1 MTAVQVMKK
10 TTLSATQAAR
20 TMTERTILAEV
31 QNRFWGSDQASSAHQ
46 PLRRA
51 GTPPLHRG
59 SKVRVSK
66 QLEVVLG
73 MFETNLAHEH
83 DAFIG

>member
-1 MTAVQVMKK
+1 MTAFQVMKK

-31 QNRFWGSDQASSAHQ
+31 QNRFWGSVQAILAHQ
-46 PLRRA
+46 PLRRS
-51 GTPPLHRG
+51 GSPPLYRG